1 MKNKHIYFALFIA
14 MTLGTAANAETPL
27 GKELYSEHC
36 SKCHGDNGKARTLR
50 GWLFFA
56 QNLSKASWQS
66 RESDDELAAAI
77 RRGPGAMPAYEGTLT
92 DAEIDQLVAHIRTLK
107 QP

>member
-1 MKNKHIYFALFIA
+1 MKNKHIYFALLIA

-56 QNLSKASWQS
+56 QNLSKATWQANT
-66 RESDDELAAAI
+66 SDKEILSAI
-77 RRGPGAMPAYEGTLT
+77 QKGPGIMPSYADSLT
-92 DAEIDQLVAHIRTLK
+92 DEEQQNVLK
-107 QP
+107 FVRSLKN